1 MIPPGS
7 IIYMK
12 EGLYLSAAGIIE
24 HFNPQTGRYGVC
36 LFRRDICI
44 WARASE
50 FVVLAILWSGTLFPP
65 PGSADF
71 NGRRYLGSRSGVR
84 RRGYY
89 VE

>member
-12 EGLYLSAAGIIE
+12 EGRYTPAAGIIE
-24 HFNPQTGRYGVC
+24 YFNPQTGRYGVW
-36 LFRRDICI
+36 LFRPDIYI

-50 FVVLAILWSGTLFPP
+50 FFVVAIMWRGKLFPP

-71 NGRRYLGSRSGVR
+71 NGSRYLGSRSGFR